1 VKIGRP
7 FGPILKSMGELER
20 FTGRDESVIRRWV
33 AEQNFPAAMLDG
45 RWMAVKADVERWLRE
60 QIAAKNNRAP
70 VGLAG
75 QRRKTRV
82 NSE

>member
-1 VKIGRP
+1 MKIGRP

-20 FTGRDESVIRRWV
+20 FTGRDEGVIRRWV
-33 AEQNFPAAMLDG
+33 AEQGFPAAILEG
-45 RWMAVKADVERWLRE
+45 RWMAVKADVERWFAQ
-60 QIAAKNNRAP
+60 QIAAKNRP
-70 VGLAG
+70 PDGLAG

>member
-1 VKIGRP
+1 
-7 FGPILKSMGELER
+7 MGELER
-20 FTGRDESVIRRWV
+20 FTGRDEGVIRRWV
-33 AEQNFPAAMLDG
+33 AERSFPAAMLDG

-75 QRRKTRV
+75 NGTAKGRRSRR
-82 NSE
+82 